1 MEQLAWVLL
10 QSWRVSN
17 GFPGST
23 EGVAKLCPPAGMLLW
38 CCESKKW
45 EKGQHCSPRADEEMS
60 FETLPGFWKRHS
72 GGSLQT
78 STNACL
84 TWSSWSIVILPPSTE
99 ESVWLLEEAT
109 PVSVVGWFPRKEEP
123 SVAAERGRA
132 GQEGVF
138 TIPGW
143 PERMK
148 MSTAHGG
155 WGLPGVEVARTAFLS
170 REWRVVERLLEVASY
185 FKVKAEH
192 VQNK

>member
-1 MEQLAWVLL
+1 M
-10 QSWRVSN
+10 
-17 GFPGST
+17 
-23 EGVAKLCPPAGMLLW
+23 
-38 CCESKKW
+38 
-45 EKGQHCSPRADEEMS
+45 
-60 FETLPGFWKRHS
+60 
-72 GGSLQT
+72 
-78 STNACL
+78 
-84 TWSSWSIVILPPSTE
+84 
-99 ESVWLLEEAT
+99 
-109 PVSVVGWFPRKEEP
+109 VGWFPRKEEP
-123 SVAAERGRA
+123 SVAAERGTA